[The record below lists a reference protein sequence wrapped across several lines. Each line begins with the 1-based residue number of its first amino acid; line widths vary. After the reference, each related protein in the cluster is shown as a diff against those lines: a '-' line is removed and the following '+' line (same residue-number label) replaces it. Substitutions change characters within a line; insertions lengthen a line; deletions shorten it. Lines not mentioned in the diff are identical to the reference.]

1 MRKGMMDS
9 KDALR
14 QLTDA
19 AERFV
24 NKAPNQK
31 RTEMERTALLD
42 AIMHAQL
49 LLSIAPARRKDRTP
63 SPSAPKH
70 AKRRPFRVAR

>member
-1 MRKGMMDS
+1 MVDS
-9 KDALR
+9 KEALR
-14 QLTDA
+14 RLADA

-49 LLSIAPARRKDRTP
+49 LLSIAPARRKERTP
-63 SPSAPKH
+63 SPSPPKQP
-70 AKRRPFRVAR
+70 KRRPLRLAK

>member
-1 MRKGMMDS
+1 MDS
-9 KDALR
+9 KEALR
-14 QLTDA
+14 HLADA

-31 RTEMERTALLD
+31 RTETERTALLD
-42 AIMHAQL
+42 AIMRAQL
-49 LLSIAPARRKDRTP
+49 LLSVAPARRKDRTP

-70 AKRRPFRVAR
+70 AKRQPFRLAK

>member
-1 MRKGMMDS
+1 MREGMMDS
-9 KDALR
+9 KEALR
-14 QLTDA
+14 QLADA

-42 AIMHAQL
+42 AIMQAQL
-49 LLSIAPARRKDRTP
+49 LLSVASARPKDRTP
-63 SPSAPKH
+63 TPSAPKH
-70 AKRRPFRVAR
+70 PKRRPLRLAK

>member
-1 MRKGMMDS
+1 MDAEE
-9 KDALR
+9 ALR
-14 QLTDA
+14 VLTEA

-31 RTEMERTALLD
+31 RLESDRAALLD

-49 LLSIAPARRKDRTP
+49 LLSIKTRGPKGRAASPA
-63 SPSAPKH
+63 APKGS
-70 AKRRPFRVAR
+70 KRRALHLAK

>member
-1 MRKGMMDS
+1 MRTMHAEE
-9 KDALR
+9 ALR
-14 QLTDA
+14 VLAEA

-31 RTEMERTALLD
+31 RLEADRAALLD

-49 LLSIAPARRKDRTP
+49 LLSVKRRGPKDSAVSPA
-63 SPSAPKH
+63 A
-70 AKRRPFRVAR
+70 AKRSKRRALHLAK